1 MRAPTSSRSFL
12 AAKRAMVGSE
22 QVRGSAPDRG
32 ALLAL
37 GATRL
42 SPVQVRLPDDSISV
56 RAAELLPGDAERLR
70 RVYRFVL
77 EVHDHLRPRLHHER
91 VLEGLAALLGRA
103 GFAGVYDDA
112 GALGLGVRRHDV
124 DPRLRKAYH
133 DVRGGSLLA
142 MLMHLELVE
151 LGHATPQ
158 DAVRVL
164 ILARDH
170 LKIMRNAVADLD
182 PERREAD
189 LEAKDHAVE
198 LLREKW
204 SSVGYRLSQRGVTV
218 ELDCPFDGVVASCC
232 MEFSTLDRVIYN
244 LVNNAALQAADGV
257 VKLHV
262 LPMDDGP
269 EPLLRFA
276 VVNRTTTAQ
285 ASALRQRFG
294 DDLGALFEG
303 GFTTGGQGL
312 GLRIVGDLVTHG
324 FRLPSL
330 PFAVEHGY
338 LGARLLEDWFTVW
351 FHWPARRTAHRI
363 AS

>member
-1 MRAPTSSRSFL
+1 
-12 AAKRAMVGSE
+12 MVPSE
-22 QVRGSAPDRG
+22 QVRGSGPDRG
-32 ALLAL
+32 VLLSL

-42 SPVQVRLPDDSISV
+42 SPVQVRLPDESISV
-56 RAAELLPGDAERLR
+56 RTSELLPGDDERLR
-70 RVYRFVL
+70 RVYGFVL
-77 EVHDHLRPRLHHER
+77 QIHDHLRTRLHHDR
-91 VLEGLAALLGRA
+91 VLEGLAARLDGA
-103 GFAGVYDDA
+103 GFSRVYDDA
-112 GALGLGVRRHDV
+112 GALGKGMRRHDV

-142 MLMHLELVE
+142 MLMHLELVQ
-151 LGHATPQ
+151 LGHATSQ
-158 DAVRVL
+158 DAVRVF

-182 PERREAD
+182 SGRREAD
-189 LEAKDHAVE
+189 LEAKDHPVD

-244 LVNNAALQAADGV
+244 LVNNAAEQAADGV
-257 VKLHV
+257 VRLHV

-276 VVNRTTTAQ
+276 VVNRTTPAQ
-285 ASALRQRFG
+285 GEALRQRFG

-303 GFTTGGQGL
+303 GFTTGGHGL

-324 FRLPSL
+324 FRLPSV

-338 LGARLLEDWFTVW
+338 LGARLLEEWFTAW